1 MINEYAG
8 IDWNRVLTN
17 AEKHPEQTE
26 STAIGV
32 GTDGRSVNM
41 DLWVYSL
48 LEDGT
53 YGLNTKENIN
63 TDTSQGVTSG
73 YKGSFTEDGQIEGTI
88 PQYISEDNG
97 ETYKEVTD
105 LKWLFFNCS
114 EMKIAPK
121 IPTTVKKMNFTFR
134 RCIALKDA
142 PEIPNSVEEMGRTF
156 QECENLENVPNIS
169 NNTIDLSYT
178 FDACKKMKKS
188 PIIPDS
194 VKIMDR
200 TFKNCT
206 SLEVVPKLYRN
217 LINMYE
223 TFIYCNNLKTIG
235 SPIPETVTNMN
246 RTFYQCEN
254 LTGTI
259 EINANLN
266 GNIIFDNETD
276 YGYMFLY
283 AVTNENCKV
292 TLTGNCKM
300 LSRIVEQSNNPNI
313 VLGTTAL

>member
-121 IPTTVKKMNFTFR
+121 IPTTVKKMNYTFR
-134 RCIALKDA
+134 NCL
-142 PEIPNSVEEMGRTF
+142 
-156 QECENLENVPNIS
+156 NLTKTP
-169 NNTIDLSYT
+169 Y
-178 FDACKKMKKS
+178 
-188 PIIPDS
+188 IPDS
-194 VKIMDR
+194 VTELSR
-200 TFKNCT
+200 TFQDCKNIKSIT
-206 SLEVVPKLYRN
+206 N
-217 LINMYE
+217 LPSNLSDLSYAFDNCINLSMV
-223 TFIYCNNLKTIG
+223 NLM
-235 SPIPETVTNMN
+235 IPESVINVQ
-246 RTFYQCEN
+246 RAFYRCEN
-254 LTGTI
+254 LNGEI
-259 EINANLN
+259 VINANVT
-266 GNIIFDNETD
+266 GKIINNETD
-276 YGYMFLY
+276 YVSMFGY
-283 AVTNENCKV
+283 AVTNDDCKL
-292 TLTGNCKM
+292 TLTGSCKM
-300 LSRIVEQSNNPNI
+300 LYEIISEAGNLNI
-313 VLGTTAL
+313 TIKDK